1 MKIAALAGGVGASK
15 LLCGLVNV
23 MEPQDLTI
31 IGNTGDDLEMH
42 GLSISPD
49 LDIVMYTLAGV
60 VEEKT
65 GWGIK
70 DDTFH
75 TLERLAAL
83 GRENW
88 FRLGDKDLAT
98 HIHRTSLLRA
108 GFTLTEVTETL
119 RQLFGVEARI
129 LPMSDLPVRTMISTE
144 AGKIHFQDYLVRQQA
159 KPTVLGIDF
168 EGVGEAVPAPR
179 VLEALAEAEGIILCP
194 SNPLISIG
202 PILAVPGIREA
213 LQARR
218 ENVVAIN
225 PIVAGKSLKGPSDRM
240 LQQLGHEVSA
250 VGVAKLYRDV
260 AGTFVIDSRDAGSKD
275 SIEALGMSIEVRE
288 TVMKTLADKES
299 LAHTCL
305 ELTEARRT
313 EVGVS

>member
-15 LLCGLVNV
+15 LLRGLVNV
-23 MEPQDLTI
+23 MEPRDLTI

-70 DDTFH
+70 NDTFH

-83 GRENW
+83 GRESW

-98 HIHRTSLLRA
+98 HIHRTALLRA

-119 RQLFGVEARI
+119 RQMFGVQVRI
-129 LPMSDLPVRTMISTE
+129 LPMSDQPVRTMISTE
-144 AGKIHFQDYLVRQQA
+144 GGRIHFQDYLVRQRA
-159 KPTVLGIDF
+159 HPTVLGIDF
-168 EGVGEAVPAPR
+168 EGAGEAVPAPG

-218 ENVVAIN
+218 ESVVAVN

-250 VGVAKLYRDV
+250 VGVARLYRGV
-260 AGTFVIDSRDAGSKD
+260 AGTLVIDSRDAGLRS
-275 SIEALGMSIEVRE
+275 SIENLGMKVEVRE
-288 TVMKTLADKES
+288 TVMKTLADKEN
-299 LAHTCL
+299 LARACT
-305 ELTEARRT
+305 ELMDARRM

>member
-15 LLCGLVNV
+15 LLRGLVNV
-23 MEPQDLTI
+23 MEPRDLTI

-70 DDTFH
+70 NDTFH

-83 GRENW
+83 GRESW

-98 HIHRTSLLRA
+98 HIHRTALLRA

-119 RQLFGVEARI
+119 RQLFGVPASI
-129 LPMSDLPVRTMISTE
+129 LPMSDQPVRTMISTE
-144 AGKIHFQDYLVRQQA
+144 GGRIHFQDYLVRQRA
-159 KPTVLGIDF
+159 HPTVLGIDF
-168 EGVGEAVPAPR
+168 EGAGEAVPAPG

-218 ENVVAIN
+218 ESVVAVN

-250 VGVAKLYRDV
+250 VGVARLYCGV
-260 AGTFVIDSRDAGSKD
+260 AGTLVIDSRDAGLRS
-275 SIEALGMSIEVRE
+275 SIENLGMKVEVRE
-288 TVMKTLADKES
+288 TVMKTLADKEN
-299 LAHTCL
+299 LARACT
-305 ELTEARRT
+305 ELMDARRM